1 MSAEEPLFDRCAG
14 GERVTDEFRSRMVL
28 LIPRLRRF
36 AVALTGDLDQADDL
50 VQETCARALSRV
62 AQWQEGTRLDSWMY
76 RIAQNLWFDHMR
88 AKKVRGEHI
97 ALEVDEIPGADGRVV
112 AESRLSLAA
121 VSAAMAKL
129 PQDQRVLVA
138 LVCIDGVSY
147 QEAAQIAGVPIGT
160 VMSRLARARRQLH
173 ACLEGEPKLSVS
185 KSA

>member
-1 MSAEEPLFDRCAG
+1 M
-14 GERVTDEFRSRMVL
+14 TDDFRSQMVQ

-36 AVALTGDLDQADDL
+36 AVALTGELDQADDL
-50 VQETCARALSRV
+50 VQETCARALSRA

-88 AKKVRGEHI
+88 AKKVRGDHI
-97 ALEVDEIPGADGRVV
+97 PLEVGEIPGADGRAVV
-112 AESRLSLAA
+112 ESRLSLAA

-138 LVCIDGVSY
+138 LVCIDGASY
-147 QEAAQIAGVPIGT
+147 QQAAEIAGVPIGT

-173 ACLEGEPKLSVS
+173 ASLEGEPKLSVS